1 MDNKLIDTLKKIA
14 EQFGTTAKK
23 VNESSKL
30 RKTHSENAIK
40 YINLCQETGEELFKD
55 IKSVGQSNKDLRKQD
70 TVVRNTCIVLKANI
84 ERQKN
89 LITSLK
95 TKNIIQGETADK
107 LLARI
112 NEFEEP
118 LKNAIDNITSIIDK
132 DNTLILLDNLLIF
145 KKEKQQEKLTKLKK
159 LADIAFE
166 DAEKAIQGS
175 SATLERGL
183 SMVENFNKTDEVVA
197 AKNREA
203 LKNLI
208 DEANRGW
215 NTATNVNLSSRS
227 QYEFAEQVNRFTS
240 QLFTESINIKDLVIE
255 KHHVFEQNLQTITV
269 LTVII
274 SLKFL
279 RFLSIEEIISEI
291 EETASFNAELEDLKA
306 YINIACSDIRNIA
319 ALNYDMTDTSHLNN
333 EIEDKSVKSTKKE
346 TEYYD
351 QIRKEVAAMTEATA
365 YPVEGSGRNIEN
377 GRQIEEL
384 LKSILAQMN

>member
-14 EQFGTTAKK
+14 EQFGATAKK

-40 YINLCQETGEELFKD
+40 YINLCQESGEELFKD

-70 TVVRNTCIVLKANI
+70 TVVRNTCIVLNANI
-84 ERQKN
+84 ERQKE

-95 TKNIIQGETADK
+95 NKNILPGETTDR
-107 LLARI
+107 LLAKI
-112 NEFEEP
+112 KEFEDP

-132 DNTLILLDNLLIF
+132 DNILILLDNLLIF
-145 KKEKQQEKLTKLKK
+145 KKERQQEKLTKLKK
-159 LADIAFE
+159 LADMAFE

-175 SATLERGL
+175 SANLERGL
-183 SMVENFNKTDEVVA
+183 SMVENFNKADEVVA

-208 DEANRGW
+208 DEAARGW

-269 LTVII
+269 LTVVI

-279 RFLSIEEIISEI
+279 RYLSIEEIISEI
-291 EETASFNAELEDLKA
+291 DETTSFNAELEDLKA
-306 YINIACSDIRNIA
+306 YITIACMDIRNIA

-365 YPVEGSGRNIEN
+365 YPVEGSGKNIES
-377 GRQIEEL
+377 GRQMEEL

>member
-175 SATLERGL
+175 SANLERGL

-208 DEANRGW
+208 DEANSGW
-215 NTATNVNLSSRS
+215 NTATNLNLSSTS
-227 QYEFAEQVNRFTS
+227 QYEYADKVNRFTS

-274 SLKFL
+274 S
-279 RFLSIEEIISEI
+279 
-291 EETASFNAELEDLKA
+291 
-306 YINIACSDIRNIA
+306 
-319 ALNYDMTDTSHLNN
+319 
-333 EIEDKSVKSTKKE
+333 
-346 TEYYD
+346 
-351 QIRKEVAAMTEATA
+351 
-365 YPVEGSGRNIEN
+365 
-377 GRQIEEL
+377 
-384 LKSILAQMN
+384 

>member
-175 SATLERGL
+175 SANLERGL